1 MAVDKAEKRRLKRT
15 KEFQKI
21 DEQIQ
26 KAVPQKSPQS
36 QITQDLKIGFFRL
49 FRFSSKDDKIMMIF
63 GTFAAIING
72 GCIPLFGY
80 LYGEVRDSMITA
92 IQTNKSQNNQITN
105 VSAYFLII
113 AAVCFVAAFIQQYC
127 WSVAGTSQSIKIR
140 KQYYH
145 SLFRQDMNWY
155 FKEDKLKLV
164 NRIQTELF
172 SITDGIAEKVG
183 YLVLIIS
190 IGISSLIQSFLT
202 HISMSLILI
211 VTIPLL
217 AYPFYHYERTE
228 RLMEQQRQEDRSQA
242 GKIFDQSVQHIQAIK
257 SYNKQEII
265 FEKYEEHIMEAK
277 QKNIK
282 NGIKLGVSL
291 GLTVFAIFLQ
301 NALIL
306 LIGSLMVKNKFR
318 NAMQGRATD
327 LSDVLVVFI
336 CLLICGIVFGQLSP
350 LLNMI
355 TRARHAGGRVFST
368 IDAIQ
373 CINPQNKQGKE
384 IGDLKGHISFQNVT
398 FKYRVNNQQYDCL
411 ENISLDILPGER
423 IFLIGQSGSGKSTLA
438 NLIMRFYDPQQG
450 NVYLD
455 GEDLRDIN
463 LKWLRS
469 QFGYIGQE
477 PEIFFGS
484 IKSNLLISKQDASL
498 EELNSVL
505 EQVCLL
511 NIVQNLDLGIDS
523 DVKNLSVGEKQRLCI
538 ARVLLRKPKIF
549 IFDEPI
555 SSQDFKMEKQ
565 IQQLIDDITK
575 NYTSIIISHSFNK
588 IQQSD
593 KIIILNKGKIL
604 KQGKHSD
611 LINDD
616 GIYLNIIQERQ
627 YINEE
632 IDFFLKQQIEEQMKK
647 SLEFDGNEF
656 CNHQET
662 DSQNLNRMQEIKLA
676 KSQSVKKLEK
686 QKKQLERLKSQIQ
699 YNIDKK
705 FMNIDFAY
713 QNSELPPEY
722 ILFNFGNH
730 KTFSQFTNRQKKR
743 RSTIV
748 QSNNEVQQISNSVIQ
763 RDNQVVSNQ
772 EQISKNQTNPQ
783 ELKKANQ
790 ISLVDAQEIELQ
802 IMSDLPEHK
811 KTQSIINVQRQNS
824 IYKTNEKK
832 INQDANSELKSQTSQ
847 FIENDGKKKQDMYGN
862 GKEYLINYQNQ
873 VKYNTLTIFRLILKE
888 KVALRGMIWQT
899 LGILM
904 AIVHGAIYPFNC
916 IIIADTIYNVSNYTL
931 NPTLKNQNLIIES
944 LIKFIYTGITGL
956 ISATF
961 MTYSLNVAGE
971 TLSFN
976 LKKYIFKKTL
986 HLPIQWFLKKKNK
999 LGVLNEMINVDT
1011 QKLSNLV
1018 STKLSQQVQNGSSII
1033 TALIVSYHFNYR
1045 LANIIAVI
1053 FPIIVIAGFFIKR
1066 NSNSDRYE
1074 KELTDHKAN
1083 EFIQDAILN
1092 NKAIASMVYGHEYLQ
1107 EQFALLYEEQQN
1119 QLKKKAKRQA
1129 LLYAIAMFIIVS
1141 SQSWFFLIASKIDF
1155 NKYNIK
1161 DLFICVLNI
1170 LYAIFSIMGNLRYL
1184 SDFGSAQTSR
1194 KRIYQHLF
1202 KHKSEE
1208 QVHEEVKNAYLQI
1221 QKSSAQSQQNNL
1233 KNQVQNQENVQN
1245 GTNNLVIKK
1254 EFSFKQ
1260 QNYSNGVCQLGN
1272 IKLQENQ
1279 FKNTEQKVQ
1288 NEKEEEKEFKDNQ
1301 IMMSLESCVQLEQKT
1316 EQLDRVSDL
1325 GNNKRINCFMASNT
1339 QENDEQNDES
1349 QVLIEFKQVYF
1360 KYPHRENYSLYN
1372 VSFKI
1377 RKGEKV
1383 SIVGASGSGKSTIF
1397 SLLLGYFENYQ
1408 GQIFINGQDIR
1419 MIDLDEIRRQTRWVQ
1434 QEPFILQET
1443 LKENVILGSVW
1454 RQFNF
1459 KRFKQ
1464 SLAVTCSE
1472 DIILK
1477 WKEQYFTE
1485 LMYLKQQQID
1495 SSMNNLLN
1503 QKNINN
1509 QQRRLS
1515 KISKKL
1521 FFNEEEIKKR
1531 QLDDF
1536 VKSAMEYNLQ
1546 ELSGGQK
1553 QKICLSRAIYASGN
1567 IYLFDN
1573 ATSQIDV
1580 RTEKQIFKNLNSKYF
1595 KDKTIFQISH
1605 RLQPLLYSNKL
1616 MIINSGQLLEFRN
1629 VVKKANQKNV
1639 VLE

>member
-1 MAVDKAEKRRLKRT
+1 MGKDKVEKRRLKRIR
-15 KEFQKI
+15 EFQKI

-26 KAVPQKSPQS
+26 KAVPNKKVQS

-63 GTFAAIING
+63 GTLAAVVNG
-72 GCIPLFGY
+72 GSFPLFVY
-80 LYGEVRDSMITA
+80 LYGEVRFAMITA
-92 IQTNKSQNNQITN
+92 IQNNKSQNSEITN
-105 VSAYFLII
+105 ISAYFII
-113 AAVCFVAAFIQQYC
+113 IGVVCFIAAFIQQYC

-140 KQYYH
+140 IQYYH
-145 SLFRQDMNWY
+145 SLFRQDMSWY

-183 YLVLIIS
+183 YLIFIIS
-190 IGISSLIQSFLT
+190 IGISGLAQSFLT
-202 HISMSLILI
+202 HISMSLILV

-217 AYPFYHYERTE
+217 AYPFYNYEKTE
-228 RLMEQQRQEDRSQA
+228 RCMEQQRQEDRSLA
-242 GKIFDQSVQHIQAIK
+242 GKIFDQSVQHIQSIK
-257 SYNKQEII
+257 SYNKQDII

-277 QKNIK
+277 SKNIK

-291 GLTVFAIFLQ
+291 GLAVFAMFLQ

-306 LIGSLMVKNKFR
+306 LIGSLMVKNKFG

-384 IGDLKGHISFQNVT
+384 IGDLKGHIQFKNVT
-398 FKYRVNNQQYDCL
+398 FKYRVNSQQYDCI
-411 ENISLDILPGER
+411 ENISLDIQPGER
-423 IFLIGQSGSGKSTLA
+423 LFLIGQSGSGKSSLA
-438 NLIMRFYDPQQG
+438 NLIMRFYDPLQG
-450 NVYLD
+450 SIYLD
-455 GEDLRDIN
+455 GEDIKDIN

-484 IKSNLLISKQDASL
+484 IKNNLLISKQEASL
-498 EELNSVL
+498 EELNNVL
-505 EQVCLL
+505 EQVYLF
-511 NIVQNLDLGIDS
+511 NIVQNLEHGIDS

-538 ARVLLRKPKIF
+538 ARVLLRKPKLF

-565 IQQLIDDITK
+565 IQQLIDQITK

-593 KIIILNKGKIL
+593 KIIILSKGKIL

-632 IDFFLKQQIEEQMKK
+632 IDYFLKQQIEEQMKK
-647 SLEFDGNEF
+647 SLEFTQDESNNNKE
-656 CNHQET
+656 E
-662 DSQNLNRMQEIKLA
+662 DSQNLNKMQEIKLA
-676 KSQSVKKLEK
+676 KSESVKKLEK
-686 QKKQLERLKSQIQ
+686 QKKQLERLKSKIQ

-713 QNSELPPEY
+713 QNSELPPEN
-722 ILFNFGNH
+722 ILFNFGKH
-730 KTFSQFTNRQKKR
+730 KTFSQFTNHQKKR
-743 RSTIV
+743 RSTIN
-748 QSNNEVQQISNSVIQ
+748 QSNNKVQQITNSVNQ
-763 RDNQVVSNQ
+763 RDSCFVSNKVQ
-772 EQISKNQTNPQ
+772 VSKNMEQ
-783 ELKKANQ
+783 KKEKSVN
-790 ISLVDAQEIELQ
+790 LVDAQEIELQ
-802 IMSDLPEHK
+802 VLSKLPEYK
-811 KTQSIINVQRQNS
+811 QTQLIPNVQQHNS
-824 IYKTNEKK
+824 VFKKDEKK
-832 INQDANSELKSQTSQ
+832 INQDMNSELKSQTSQ
-847 FIENDGKKKQDMYGN
+847 FIESDSKKRQEQYGN
-862 GKEYLINYQNQ
+862 GKQYLINYQNQ
-873 VKYNTLTIFRLILKE
+873 IKYNTLTIFKLILKE
-888 KVALRGMIWQT
+888 KVALKGMIWQT

-916 IIIADTIYNVSNYTL
+916 IIIADTIYNISNYTL
-931 NPTLKNQNLIIES
+931 SPTLKNQNLIIES
-944 LIKFIYTGITGL
+944 LIQFIYIGIAGL
-956 ISATF
+956 LSATF
-961 MTYSLNVAGE
+961 MTYCLNVAGE
-971 TLSFN
+971 MLSFN
-976 LKKYIFKKTL
+976 LKKYIFRKTL
-986 HLPIQWFLKKKNK
+986 LLPVQWFLKKQNK
-999 LGVLNEMINVDT
+999 LGVLNDMINVDT
-1011 QKLSNLV
+1011 QKLSNFV

-1033 TALIVSYHFNYR
+1033 TGLIVSYHFNYR

-1053 FPIIVIAGFFIKR
+1053 LPIIVVAGLFIKR

-1083 EFIQDAILN
+1083 EFFQDAILN
-1092 NKAIASMVYGHEYLQ
+1092 SKAIASMVYGHEYLQ
-1107 EQFALLYEEQQN
+1107 EQFALLYEEQQK
-1119 QLKKKAKRQA
+1119 QLKKKAKKQA

-1155 NKYNIK
+1155 DKYNIK

-1170 LYAIFSIMGNLRYL
+1170 FYAIFSIMGNLRYI

-1202 KHKSEE
+1202 QHKSEQ
-1208 QVHEEVKNAYLQI
+1208 QVHEEVKNAYLKI
-1221 QKSSAQSQQNNL
+1221 QKQNVQSLQNNL
-1233 KNQVQNQENVQN
+1233 KNQVYQKENVQN
-1245 GTNNLVIKK
+1245 GTNNHQIRKGS
-1254 EFSFKQ
+1254 SFKQ
-1260 QNYSNGVCQLGN
+1260 QNYSNGISSLGN
-1272 IKLQENQ
+1272 IKMQEDQ
-1279 FKNTEQKVQ
+1279 TKNKHQKVSNE
-1288 NEKEEEKEFKDNQ
+1288 NEKEQKENQ
-1301 IMMSLESCVQLEQKT
+1301 MMMSLESCVQLEQKT
-1316 EQLDRVSDL
+1316 EQLDRTSNL
-1325 GNNKRINCFMASNT
+1325 GNNNRIKCFIGSNT
-1339 QENDEQNDES
+1339 QESLEQYEGGE
-1349 QVLIEFKQVYF
+1349 VLIEFKQVYF

-1372 VSFKI
+1372 VSFQI

-1383 SIVGASGSGKSTIF
+1383 SIIGASGSGKSTIF
-1397 SLLLGYFENYQ
+1397 FLLLGFFENYQ
-1408 GQIFINGQDIR
+1408 GQILINGQDIR
-1419 MIDLDEIRRQTRWVQ
+1419 MMDLDEIRRQTRWVQ

-1454 RQFNF
+1454 KQFNF

-1464 SLAVTCSE
+1464 SLAATCSE

-1477 WKEQYFTE
+1477 SKEQYFTE
-1485 LMYLKQQQID
+1485 LMYLKQQQVD

-1503 QKNINN
+1503 KKNINY

-1515 KISKKL
+1515 KLSQKL
-1521 FFNEEEIKKR
+1521 FFNEDDIKKK
-1531 QLDDF
+1531 QQDDF
-1536 VKSAMEYNLQ
+1536 VQSAMEYNLQ

-1580 RTEKQIFKNLNSKYF
+1580 RTEKQIFKNLKSQYF

-1605 RLQPLLYSNKL
+1605 RLQPLLYSTKL
-1616 MIINSGQLLEFRN
+1616 MIINSGQLIEFKN
-1629 VVKKANQKNV
+1629 VVQKANQQNV

>member
-1 MAVDKAEKRRLKRT
+1 MPVDKAEKRRLKKIR
-15 KEFQKI
+15 EFQKI
-21 DEQIQ
+21 DEQIL
-26 KAVPQKSPQS
+26 KAVPYKVLQS

-63 GTFAAIING
+63 GTLAAIVNG
-72 GCIPLFGY
+72 GCIPLFSY
-80 LYGEVRDSMITA
+80 LYGEVRDAMITA
-92 IQTNKSQNNQITN
+92 IQKNKSQNSEITN
-105 VSAYFLII
+105 VSVFFLII

-127 WSVAGTSQSIKIR
+127 WAVAGTSQSIKIR
-140 KQYYH
+140 IEYYH
-145 SLFRQDMNWY
+145 SLFRQDMSWY

-183 YLVLIIS
+183 YLILIIS
-190 IGISSLIQSFLT
+190 IGVSSLIQSFLT
-202 HISMSLILI
+202 HISMSLILV

-217 AYPFYHYERTE
+217 AYPFYHYEKTE
-228 RLMEQQRQEDRSQA
+228 RLMEQQRQEDKSQA
-242 GKIFDQSVQHIQAIK
+242 GKIFDQSVQHIQSIK
-257 SYNKQEII
+257 SYNKQDII

-277 QKNIK
+277 SKNIK
-282 NGIKLGVSL
+282 SGIKLGVSL
-291 GLTVFAIFLQ
+291 GITVFALFLQ

-306 LIGSLMVKNKFR
+306 LIGSLMVKNNFR
-318 NAMQGRATD
+318 NAMSGRATD
-327 LSDVLVVFI
+327 LSDVLIVFI

-373 CINPQNKQGKE
+373 NINPQNKIGKE
-384 IGDLKGHISFQNVT
+384 IGDLKGHIQFQNVT
-398 FKYRVNNQQYDCL
+398 FKYRVNNQLYECL
-411 ENISLDILPGER
+411 DNICLDILPGER

-450 NVYLD
+450 TIYLD
-455 GEDLRDIN
+455 GEDIKDIN

-484 IKSNLLISKQDASL
+484 IKSNLLISKREASL
-498 EELNSVL
+498 EELYNVL
-505 EQVCLL
+505 EQVYLL

-565 IQQLIDDITK
+565 IQQLIDEITK
-575 NYTSIIISHSFNK
+575 NYTSIIISHSFSK
-588 IQQSD
+588 IQQQD
-593 KIIILNKGKIL
+593 KIIIMNKGKIL

-611 LINDD
+611 LINED

-627 YINEE
+627 YITEE
-632 IDFFLKQQIEEQMKK
+632 IDYFLKQQIEEQMKK
-647 SLEFDGNEF
+647 TLEFEEVESLNNQDIDS
-656 CNHQET
+656 NH
-662 DSQNLNRMQEIKLA
+662 LNKFQEIKLS
-676 KSQSVKKLEK
+676 KSESVKKLDK
-686 QKKQLERLKSQIQ
+686 QKKQLERLKSKIQ

-713 QNSELPPEY
+713 QNNELPPENV
-722 ILFNFGNH
+722 LFNFGEH
-730 KTFSQFTNRQKKR
+730 KTFSQFTNHQKKR
-743 RSTIV
+743 RSTLI
-748 QSNNEVQQISNSVIQ
+748 QSNNQVQLISNSVNQ
-763 RDNQVVSNQ
+763 KDNCVVSSQGQVSKKSNSQ
-772 EQISKNQTNPQ
+772 EQ
-783 ELKKANQ
+783 KKAY
-790 ISLVDAQEIELQ
+790 LLDAQEIELQ
-802 IMSDLPEHK
+802 LISGQIDHK
-811 KTQSIINVQRQNS
+811 KIQQIESIQQQQNS
-824 IYKTNEKK
+824 VLRKEEIKAS
-832 INQDANSELKSQTSQ
+832 QDMNSDLKSQTSQ
-847 FIENDGKKKQDMYGN
+847 LNVNDSKKRQDMYGN
-862 GKEYLINYQNQ
+862 GKQWLINYQNQ
-873 VKYNTLTIFRLILKE
+873 VKYNTLTIFKHILKE
-888 KVALRGMIWQT
+888 KVALKGMIWQT
-899 LGILM
+899 IGILM
-904 AIVHGAIYPFNC
+904 AIIHGAIYPFNC

-931 NPTLKNQNLIIES
+931 NPTLKNQNLIIQS

-956 ISATF
+956 ISATL

-976 LKKYIFKKTL
+976 LKKYIFRKTL
-986 HLPIQWFLKKKNK
+986 HLPVQWFLKKQNK
-999 LGVLNEMINVDT
+999 LGALNEMINVDT

-1018 STKLSQQVQNGSSII
+1018 STKLSQQVQNASSVI

-1053 FPIIVIAGFFIKR
+1053 FPIIFIAGFFIKR
-1066 NSNSDRYE
+1066 NSSSDRQE
-1074 KELTDHKAN
+1074 KEITDHKAN

-1092 NKAIASMVYGHEYLQ
+1092 SKAIASMVYGHEYLQ

-1119 QLKKKAKRQA
+1119 MLKKKAKKQA
-1129 LLYAIAMFIIVS
+1129 LLYAIAMFIIIS

-1221 QKSSAQSQQNNL
+1221 QKQNQQCQQNNM
-1233 KNQVQNQENVQN
+1233 KNDAQNKENAQN
-1245 GTNNLVIKK
+1245 GTNLQIKK

-1260 QNYSNGVCQLGN
+1260 QNYSNGNSQLGN
-1272 IKLQENQ
+1272 IKLQNELTKNIDQKFQNQ
-1279 FKNTEQKVQ
+1279 N
-1288 NEKEEEKEFKDNQ
+1288 EEEKEQKENQ
-1301 IMMSLESCVQLEQKT
+1301 MMMSLESCVQLEQKT
-1316 EQLDRVSDL
+1316 EQLDKASSL
-1325 GNNKRINCFMASNT
+1325 GNNNIKKCYFASKT
-1339 QENDEQNDES
+1339 SES
-1349 QVLIEFKQVYF
+1349 NEYYEGGQVLIEFKQVYF

-1372 VSFKI
+1372 VSFQI

-1383 SIVGASGSGKSTIF
+1383 SIIGASGSGKSTIF
-1397 SLLLGYFENYQ
+1397 ALLLGFFENYQ

-1419 MIDLDEIRRQTRWVQ
+1419 MMDLEEIRRQTRWVQ

-1454 RQFNF
+1454 KQFNF

-1477 WKEQYFTE
+1477 WKEQYFQE
-1485 LMYLKQQQID
+1485 LMYLKQQQLD

-1503 QKNINN
+1503 KKNINN
-1509 QQRRLS
+1509 QQKRLS
-1515 KISKKL
+1515 KLSKKI
-1521 FFNEEEIKKR
+1521 FFNEDDIKKR
-1531 QLDDF
+1531 QQDDF
-1536 VKSAMEYNLQ
+1536 VKSTMEYNLQ

-1580 RTEKQIFKNLNSKYF
+1580 RTEKQIFKNLKTKYF

-1605 RLQPLLYSNKL
+1605 RLQPLLYSTKL
-1616 MIINSGQLLEFRN
+1616 MIINSGQLLEFKN
-1629 VVKKANQKNV
+1629 VVQKDNQKNV